1 MKKYLLLASAFY
13 LGSLPTA
20 VSTWAGSFIGHPF
33 ACPSVAAI
41 EKAHEAFRRLDDD
54 RFEDTNCVSMQPDIP
69 YLVLR
74 CGEGVLDQYVS
85 KFGYPVPRTAGLP
98 RLMCELLVEDA
109 NGSLRKLL
117 IEFAHI
123 VRLKPK

>member
-1 MKKYLLLASAFY
+1 MKKCLLWAGAFY

-20 VSTWAGSFIGHPF
+20 ASSWAGSFIGHPY

-41 EKAHEAFRRLDDD
+41 EKAHEAFRQLDED

-69 YLVLR
+69 YLVVR
-74 CGEGVLDQYVS
+74 CEEGVLDQYVS
-85 KFGYPVPRTAGLP
+85 KFGYPIPRTTDLP

-117 IEFAHI
+117 IEFAHMFL
-123 VRLKPK
+123 LKPK